1 MKLQQLRYVW
11 EVTRHNLNVSETAQS
26 LYTSQPGI
34 SKQIRLLEDE
44 LKLEIF
50 ARSGKHLT
58 HVTPA
63 GEEIVRMAG
72 EIVRQSDSI
81 KQLAQEYSS
90 QKEGRL
96 SIATTNTQAKY
107 ALPNI
112 VKEFRELYPDVT
124 LQMHQGSPEQI
135 ASLAA
140 AGEVDFAI
148 TTENLDLFSDLIM
161 MPCYKWNRSVVV
173 PEDHPLA
180 MEKELTLE
188 VLGAHPLVTYV
199 FWATGRSTLEEAF
212 KKLDINPNVV
222 FTATDA
228 DVIKSYVKL
237 GLGVGI
243 VAGMAFDQNA
253 DEGLV
258 SMDASHL
265 FESSVTHIGFR
276 RGTFLRKYMLDFIE
290 KFAPHLDHWRVKDA
304 VALSTGKERIEFFKD
319 IDLPTR

>member
-90 QKEGRL
+90 QKEGSL

-107 ALPNI
+107 SLPEV
-112 VKEFRELYPDVT
+112 VKEFRSLYPDVT

-148 TTENLDLFSDLIM
+148 TTENFELSNDLIM
-161 MPCYKWNRSVVV
+161 MPCYKWNRSIVV
-173 PEDHPLA
+173 PEGHPLA
-180 MEKELTLE
+180 DADKISLEL
-188 VLGAHPLVTYV
+188 LGQYPIVTYV
-199 FWATGRSTLEEAF
+199 FWATGRSTLDEAF
-212 KKLDINPNVV
+212 KKAEVNPNVV

-237 GLGVGI
+237 GLGIGI
-243 VAGMAFDQNA
+243 VAGMAFDPIA

-258 SMDASHL
+258 NMSASHL
-265 FESSVTHIGFR
+265 FDSSVTHIGFR

-304 VALSTGKERIEFFKD
+304 VALSTGKERIEFFNELE
-319 IDLPTR
+319 LPTR

>member
-107 ALPNI
+107 ALPEI
-112 VKEFRELYPDVT
+112 VKEFRALYPDVT
-124 LQMHQGSPEQI
+124 LQMHQGSPDQI

-148 TTENLDLFSDLIM
+148 TTENLELFNDLIM
-161 MPCYKWNRSVVV
+161 MPCYKWDRSIVV
-173 PEDHPLA
+173 PDNHPLTK
-180 MEKELTLE
+180 ENELTLE
-188 VLGAHPLVTYV
+188 SLGTHPIVTYV

-212 KKLDINPNVV
+212 KREDIAPNFV

-237 GLGVGI
+237 GLGVGV
-243 VAGMAFDQNA
+243 VAGMAFDESA

-265 FESSVTHIGFR
+265 FDSSVTHIGFR
-276 RGTFLRKYMLDFIE
+276 RGTFLRRYMLDFIE
-290 KFAPHLDHWRVKDA
+290 KFAPHLDHWKVKDA
-304 VALSTGKERIEFFKD
+304 VALATGKERVEFFD
-319 IDLPTR
+319 NLDLPIR

>member
-107 ALPNI
+107 ALPEI
-112 VKEFRELYPDVT
+112 VKEFRALYPDVT
-124 LQMHQGSPEQI
+124 LQMHQGSPDQI

-148 TTENLDLFSDLIM
+148 TTENLELFNDLIM
-161 MPCYKWNRSVVV
+161 MPCYKWDRSIVV
-173 PEDHPLA
+173 PDNHPLTK
-180 MEKELTLE
+180 ENELTLE
-188 VLGAHPLVTYV
+188 SLGTHPIVTYV

-212 KKLDINPNVV
+212 KREDIAPNFV

-237 GLGVGI
+237 GLGVGV
-243 VAGMAFDQNA
+243 VAGMAFDEGA

-258 SMDASHL
+258 SIDASHL
-265 FESSVTHIGFR
+265 FDSSTTYIGFR

-319 IDLPTR
+319 LSLPTR

>member
-107 ALPNI
+107 ALPEI
-112 VKEFRELYPDVT
+112 VKEFRALYPDVT
-124 LQMHQGSPEQI
+124 LQMHQGSPDQI

-148 TTENLDLFSDLIM
+148 TTENLELFNDLIM
-161 MPCYKWNRSVVV
+161 MPCYKWDRSIVV
-173 PEDHPLA
+173 PDNHPLTK
-180 MEKELTLE
+180 ENELTLE
-188 VLGAHPLVTYV
+188 LLGAHPIVTYV

-212 KKLDINPNVV
+212 KREDIAPNFV

-237 GLGVGI
+237 GLGVGV
-243 VAGMAFDQNA
+243 VAGMAFDESA

-258 SMDASHL
+258 SIDASHL
-265 FESSVTHIGFR
+265 FDSSTTYIGFR

-304 VALSTGKERIEFFKD
+304 VALSTSKERIEFFKD
-319 IDLPTR
+319 LSLPTR

>member
-212 KKLDINPNVV
+212 KKLDISPNVV

-319 IDLPTR
+319 IDIPTR

>member
-1 MKLQQLRYVW
+1 MKLQQLRYIW
-11 EVTRHNLNVSETAQS
+11 EVTKHNLNVSETAQS
-26 LYTSQPGI
+26 LFTSQPGI

-72 EIVRQSDSI
+72 EIVRQSESI
-81 KQLAQEYSS
+81 KQIAQEFSS

-96 SIATTNTQAKY
+96 TIATTNTQAKY
-107 ALPNI
+107 ALPEV
-112 VKEFRELYPDVT
+112 VKSFRSNYPDVT
-124 LQMHQGSPEQI
+124 MQMHQGSPEHI
-135 ASLAA
+135 AALAA
-140 AGEVDFAI
+140 AGDADFAI
-148 TTENLDLFSDLIM
+148 TTENLALFNDLIM
-161 MPCYKWNRSVVV
+161 MPCYKWNRSIVV
-173 PEDHPLA
+173 PEEHPLTR
-180 MEKELTLE
+180 EKKITLE
-188 VLGAHPLVTYV
+188 LLGQYPIVTYV
-199 FWATGRSTLEEAF
+199 FWATGQSKLEETF
-212 KKLDINPNVV
+212 KRIDVIPNLV

-243 VAGMAFDQNA
+243 VAGMAFDAQA

-265 FESSVTHIGFR
+265 FESSITHIGFR
-276 RGTFLRKYMLDFIE
+276 RGTFLRQYMLDFIE
-290 KFAPHLDHWRVKDA
+290 KFAPHLDRWRVKEA
-304 VALSTGKERIEFFKD
+304 VALATGKERSEYFKD
-319 IDLPTR
+319 LELPVR

>member
-107 ALPNI
+107 ALPEI
-112 VKEFRELYPDVT
+112 VKEFRALYPDVT
-124 LQMHQGSPEQI
+124 LQMHQGSPDQI

-148 TTENLDLFSDLIM
+148 TTENLELFNDLIM
-161 MPCYKWNRSVVV
+161 MPCYKWDRSIVV
-173 PEDHPLA
+173 PDNHPLTK
-180 MEKELTLE
+180 ENELTLE
-188 VLGAHPLVTYV
+188 LLGAHPIVTYV

-212 KKLDINPNVV
+212 KREDIAPNFV

-237 GLGVGI
+237 GLGVGV
-243 VAGMAFDQNA
+243 VAGMAFDESA

-258 SMDASHL
+258 SIDASHL
-265 FESSVTHIGFR
+265 FDSSTTYIGFR

-319 IDLPTR
+319 LSLPTR

>member
-107 ALPNI
+107 ALPEV
-112 VKEFRELYPDVT
+112 VKEFRALYPDVT
-124 LQMHQGSPEQI
+124 LQMHQGSPDQI

-148 TTENLDLFSDLIM
+148 TTENLELFNDLIM
-161 MPCYKWNRSVVV
+161 MPCYKWDRSIVV
-173 PEDHPLA
+173 PDNHPLTK
-180 MEKELTLE
+180 ENELTLE
-188 VLGAHPLVTYV
+188 SLGAHPIVTYV

-212 KKLDINPNVV
+212 KREDIAPNFV

-237 GLGVGI
+237 GLGVGV
-243 VAGMAFDQNA
+243 VAGMAFDESA

-265 FESSVTHIGFR
+265 FDSSTTYIGFR

-319 IDLPTR
+319 LSLPTR

>member
-11 EVTRHNLNVSETAQS
+11 EVTRHNLNVSDTAQS

-72 EIVRQSDSI
+72 EIVRQTDSI

-107 ALPNI
+107 ALPQV
-112 VKEFRELYPDVT
+112 VKEFREMYPDVT
-124 LQMHQGSPEQI
+124 LQMQQGSPEQI

-140 AGEVDFAI
+140 SGDVDFAI
-148 TTENLDLFSDLIM
+148 TTEGPELFNDLIM

-173 PEDHPLA
+173 PEGHPLTKK
-180 MEKELTLE
+180 KEITLE
-188 VLGAHPLVTYV
+188 SLGNHPLVTYV
-199 FWATGRSTLEEAF
+199 FWATGRSKLDEAF
-212 KKLDINPNVV
+212 KKIDVTPNVV

-237 GLGVGI
+237 GIGVGI
-243 VAGMAFDQNA
+243 VAGMAFDAVA

-265 FESSVTHIGFR
+265 FDSSVTHIGFR
-276 RGTFLRKYMLDFIE
+276 RGTFLRRYMLDFIE
-290 KFAPHLDHWRVKDA
+290 KFAPHLDHWKVKDA
-304 VALSTGKERIEFFKD
+304 VALATGKERVEFFD
-319 IDLPTR
+319 NLDLPIR